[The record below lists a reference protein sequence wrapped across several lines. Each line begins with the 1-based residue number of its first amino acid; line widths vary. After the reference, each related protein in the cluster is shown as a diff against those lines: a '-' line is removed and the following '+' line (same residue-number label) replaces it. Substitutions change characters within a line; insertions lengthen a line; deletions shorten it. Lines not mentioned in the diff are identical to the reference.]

1 MLYIDTKIRKFIMV
15 LYEPIIGNTVFN
27 NILEYPELIKFIR
40 NTDLKK
46 EYEKYTT
53 ERKVKKRDGKN
64 KK

>member
-1 MLYIDTKIRKFIMV
+1 MV

-27 NILEYPELIKFIR
+27 NILEYPELIKFIE

-46 EYEKYTT
+46 EYEKYTI
-53 ERKVKKRDGKN
+53 ERKVKNRDVQI

>member
-1 MLYIDTKIRKFIMV
+1 MV
-15 LYEPIIGNTVFN
+15 LYEPIIGNTTFN
-27 NILEYPELIKFIR
+27 NILEYPELIKFVK

-53 ERKVKKRDGKN
+53 ERKVKNRDGEN

>member
-1 MLYIDTKIRKFIMV
+1 MV

-27 NILEYPELIKFIR
+27 NILEYPELIKFIQ
-40 NTDLKK
+40 NTDIKK

-53 ERKVKKRDGKN
+53 ERKVKNRDGNN

>member
-1 MLYIDTKIRKFIMV
+1 MRIFIMV

-53 ERKVKKRDGKN
+53 ERKVKNRDGQN